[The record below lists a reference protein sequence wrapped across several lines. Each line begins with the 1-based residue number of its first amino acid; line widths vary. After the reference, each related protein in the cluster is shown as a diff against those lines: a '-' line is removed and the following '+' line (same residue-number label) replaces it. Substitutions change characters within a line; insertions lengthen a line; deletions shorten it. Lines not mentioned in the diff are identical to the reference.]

1 MDKRSEWVGF
11 NDFLTYLPTAQSQ
24 DNEHLLDKT
33 GIQQMDAGGK
43 RYYFD
48 FTSVCRKG
56 ERSSAGG
63 CGGQHTPH
71 TDHAAAQ

>member
-1 MDKRSEWVGF
+1 MREEGIRACGQAFGVGRLQRLP
-11 NDFLTYLPTAQSQ
+11 DLLPTAQSQ

-48 FTSVCRKG
+48 FTSVCARG
-56 ERSSAGG
+56 
-63 CGGQHTPH
+63 T
-71 TDHAAAQ
+71 